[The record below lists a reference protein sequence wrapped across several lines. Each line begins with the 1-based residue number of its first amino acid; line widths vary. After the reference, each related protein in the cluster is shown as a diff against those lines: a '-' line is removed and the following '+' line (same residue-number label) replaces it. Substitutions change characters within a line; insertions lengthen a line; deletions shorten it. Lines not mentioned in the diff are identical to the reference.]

1 MTPKQFVYLL
11 LIIVLIISGCIKE
24 TYNMNKL
31 SNKINY
37 SPSLSIVAANGN
49 ISLSDIVKPN
59 DTVRFD
65 GTKFVNIVLKKDS
78 VINMKLADYFDLS
91 NMVSFSKGYKLG
103 NLKLDPFSS
112 SISIPLSSFSS
123 SITPSPV
130 NGLFIFPPFGTIN
143 LPNTAFNGINNFQNA
158 VFFSGTITIS
168 VTNNLP
174 VTLDSI
180 KISLFNSVGPT
191 PIGGKVTIPPIT
203 AGGTKTATIDLA
215 GKTVTNSIY
224 AAIILTGSPGSGS
237 PVFINLSKTI
247 DVGIS
252 ATNLQVQSG
261 SVILSSQPITSLS
274 GVDIVSFNP
283 GNNVKIERLKVLT
296 GNISYT
302 LASSIKINGTF
313 SFSLPTAKK
322 NNVPISAS
330 IQLKG
335 SSNQTFYPGSISV
348 DNTDVDL
355 STDVNQNFNR
365 IPIKDS
371 LNVNSNNTWINFNS
385 NDSVHINVSMLN
397 PNFDFVKG
405 DFGQL
410 SEQFNPQNLDMGLD
424 QILNHITGLFHITNP
439 SIKFTYSNS
448 FGIPIGVTLN
458 ASGQRNSQIVNL
470 ALNPNPFTIAYPKTT
485 RDTTSSITIDSTNSA
500 LPNLLSLPPSKVTFS
515 GSGKMNP
522 GPPAGGNTNYVFGNS
537 RFLGSVEVDVPLQ
550 LWMKNLQFS
559 DTLDNF
565 LKLKSTDNTSFI
577 DSLQINIA
585 ANNGFPLGASLK
597 VILYDSGNKNNPN
610 LKTIDATDLIKPA
623 PVDANG
629 KSSGKTASSIT
640 IDFPRDFFTAV
651 NSANKIIFMF
661 TLNTTGN
668 GANNVKI
675 YSDYSISF
683 TVSLAGK
690 ANINQ

>member
-1 MTPKQFVYLL
+1 MTQKQFVHLL
-11 LIIVLIISGCIKE
+11 FIIVLVFSGCIKE

-31 SNKINY
+31 SDKIHY

-59 DTVRFD
+59 DTVKFD
-65 GTKFVNIVLKKDS
+65 STKFVKIILKKDS

-103 NLKLDPFSS
+103 NLKLDDFQST
-112 SISIPLSSFSS
+112 ISFPLSSFSS

-130 NGLFIFPPFGTIN
+130 NGTFIFPPFGTIT
-143 LPNTAFNGINNFQNA
+143 LPNTTFNGINNFQNA

-168 VTNNLP
+168 IKNNLP
-174 VTLDSI
+174 VTLNSI

-191 PIGGKVTIPPIT
+191 PIGGQVTVPPI
-203 AGGTKTATIDLA
+203 ASGGTQTATIDLA
-215 GKTVTNSIY
+215 GKTVTNSIF
-224 AAIILTGSPGSGS
+224 AAIILTGSPGSGT
-237 PVFINLSKTI
+237 PVLINLSKTI

-261 SVILSSQPITSLS
+261 RVILSPQPITSLS

-283 GNNVKIERLKVLT
+283 GNNVEIEKLRILT
-296 GNISYT
+296 GNIGYT
-302 LASSIKINGTF
+302 LVSNGSVSGSFAFSIPTNPVISKTVTLNGPTNSTSSI
-313 SFSLPTAKK
+313 SL
-322 NNVPISAS
+322 N
-330 IQLKG
+330 
-335 SSNQTFYPGSISV
+335 
-348 DNTDVDL
+348 NTDADL
-355 STDVNQNFNR
+355 STDPIQNFNR
-365 IPIKDS
+365 IPITYS
-371 LNVNSNNTWINFNS
+371 INVNSNNTLINFKS
-385 NDSVHINVSMLN
+385 TDSVHINVSMLN
-397 PNFDFVKG
+397 PNFDYVKG
-405 DFGQL
+405 YFGQL
-410 SEQFNPQNLDMGLD
+410 SEQFNPQDLDMGLD
-424 QILNHITGLFHITNP
+424 QVLNHITGLFHITNP

-470 ALNPNPFTIAYPKTT
+470 GLNPNPFTIAYPTTLTT
-485 RDTTSSITIDSTNSA
+485 RDVTSSLTIDSTNSA

-522 GPPAGGNTNYVFGNS
+522 AGRPTGVNTNYVFGNS
-537 RFLGSVEVDVPLQ
+537 RFLGSVEVDVPLL
-550 LWMKNLQFS
+550 LWMQNLQFT

-585 ANNGFPLGASLK
+585 AENGFPLGASLK
-597 VILYDSGNKNNPN
+597 VILYDTIKKAN
-610 LKTIDATDLIKPA
+610 LKTIDATNLIKPA

-629 KSSGKTASSIT
+629 KSSGKTASSVT
-640 IDFPRDFFTAV
+640 IDFTKDFFSAANT
-651 NSANKIIFMF
+651 ANKIIFMF
-661 TLNTTGN
+661 TLNTTGS

-683 TVSLAGK
+683 TVSLIGK